1 MNYQNFDEMLIVQ
14 EIQILNLKSIKKKIV
29 FNKYYNLIMIIKI
42 KIRYNTRNAPF
53 DLTKVRKHS

>member
-29 FNKYYNLIMIIKI
+29 FNKESCK
-42 KIRYNTRNAPF
+42 KHRQRR
-53 DLTKVRKHS
+53 RKNFIFSVKKWSED